1 MNNAPNLKLK
11 IMKRVYGFW
20 FLRSI
25 LPLFIIEFLAIGAGL
40 YLVARFVFVSSV
52 FQNAL
57 VSSSGR
63 PLFIISY
70 LWGAFMRAGFPLQAL
85 IVILLGVL
93 GFILRD
99 VNRSLISYALMR
111 RSEYLNKRGSHE

>member
-1 MNNAPNLKLK
+1 MNNAKLKLK

-25 LPLFIIEFLAIGAGL
+25 IPLFVIEFLAIGAGL
-40 YLVARFVFVSSV
+40 YLTARFVFVSSV

-57 VSSSGR
+57 VSSSGK
-63 PLFIISY
+63 PLFILSY
-70 LWGAFMRAGFPLQAL
+70 LWGAFVRAGLSIQ
-85 IVILLGVL
+85 LLVVFLLAAL

-111 RSEYLNKRGSHE
+111 RSQYLSKRESHE